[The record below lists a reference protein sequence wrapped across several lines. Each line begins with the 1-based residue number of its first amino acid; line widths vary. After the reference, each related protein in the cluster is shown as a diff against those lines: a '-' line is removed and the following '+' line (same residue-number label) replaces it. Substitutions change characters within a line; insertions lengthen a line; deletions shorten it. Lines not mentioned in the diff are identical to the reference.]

1 MRNAKLFLLVWL
13 TFVLGLAQ
21 PVVAQE
27 AETADSASL
36 ETLIESIRHNRTQL
50 VAVNIQ
56 FTAEEAAEFWPV
68 YEKYATDRNAVA
80 DRMVALVQDYA
91 ANYKTMTDELASSM
105 VDTMLEIQKDQV
117 GVLAKYAD
125 DFGKALPGKKL
136 ARFYQLE
143 NKLDAVIRFQLA
155 RGVPV
160 IAQ

>member
-1 MRNAKLFLLVWL
+1 
-13 TFVLGLAQ
+13 
-21 PVVAQE
+21 
-27 AETADSASL
+27 
-36 ETLIESIRHNRTQL
+36 
-50 VAVNIQ
+50 
-56 FTAEEAAEFWPV
+56 
-68 YEKYATDRNAVA
+68 
-80 DRMVALVQDYA
+80 
-91 ANYKTMTDELASSM
+91 MTDELASSM